1 MMSSEAGLEFK
12 KPFLLSQL
20 NKFENRSG
28 NSTQGDEHTRE
39 RNSFCIEK
47 LNFLYILPRE
57 NTVPFACH
65 KFFHRLTFPAPIP
78 DEKKKSKSNT
88 CEIRQ
93 HKEV

>member
-39 RNSFCIEK
+39 NQKLKEYKELFLHRKTQFFIHFTSRKYCSFCMSQVFSQVNLSRPNPGRK
-47 LNFLYILPRE
+47 
-57 NTVPFACH
+57 
-65 KFFHRLTFPAPIP
+65 
-78 DEKKKSKSNT
+78 EKK
-88 CEIRQ
+88 
-93 HKEV
+93 

>member
-39 RNSFCIEK
+39 N
-47 LNFLYILPRE
+47 
-57 NTVPFACH
+57 
-65 KFFHRLTFPAPIP
+65 
-78 DEKKKSKSNT
+78 
-88 CEIRQ
+88 
-93 HKEV
+93 